1 MTSDERLLQFL
12 KDGRDWERKSTNLP
26 GVFLLRLPSFRG
38 KPASIAIEINPV
50 STSGSPT
57 KKRGIVIRSASELDE
72 INRLLSNP
80 KVINLAKNVD
90 EVNPEK
96 KTYASGAT
104 EDVFEV

>member
-1 MTSDERLLQFL
+1 MTTDERLLQFL
-12 KDGRDWERKSTNLP
+12 KDGKDWERKSTNLP

-38 KPASIAIEINPV
+38 KPASIAIEINPI

-90 EVNPEK
+90 QVNPEK
-96 KTYASGAT
+96 KTYASAAT

>member
-12 KDGRDWERKSTNLP
+12 KDGKDGERKSTNLP

-38 KPASIAIEINPV
+38 KPASIAIEVNPI

-80 KVINLAKNVD
+80 KVINLAKNMD

-96 KTYASGAT
+96 KTYASGTT